1 MRSGLSNL
9 DFTYTDPVP
18 NFDRSSVLGYV
29 ANLVELTPND
39 AEQWSTALEICAGG
53 KLYNVVVRDE
63 RVGAQLLK
71 NGELR
76 KRVTLIPL
84 NKIAPSRAS
93 PEKIAHA
100 KQLAPGKVHLALDLV
115 RYPPNAKSA
124 MEFVFGDTLICADD
138 ETAKRV
144 TYDPKVRM
152 RSVTANGSLYDPSG
166 TLSGGSAP
174 AGAGIL
180 KRVQEVKVY
189 EMREREARSVVD
201 KLKSQEE
208 SARGKIETWEGLNR
222 ELELKTHQVSV
233 LEAQIGGSDS
243 SRVCQPLLLI
253 IGWLLSWSHRE

>member
-1 MRSGLSNL
+1 MRNGLTNL

-29 ANLVELTPND
+29 ANLIELTPND

-71 NGELR
+71 NGQLR

-84 NKIAPSRAS
+84 NKIAPSRAN
-93 PEKIAHA
+93 PEKIAYA
-100 KQLAPGKVHLALDLV
+100 KKLAPGKVHLALDLV
-115 RYPPNAKSA
+115 RYPPHAKSA
-124 MEFVFGDTLICADD
+124 LEYVFGDTLICADD

-144 TYDPKVRM
+144 TYDPQVRM

-174 AGAGIL
+174 AGGGIL
-180 KRVQEVKVY
+180 KRVQEVKAFEV
-189 EMREREARSVVD
+189 REREARGVFD
-201 KLKSQEE
+201 KLRVQEE
-208 SARGKIETWEGLNR
+208 SVRGKIETWERLNR

-243 SRVCQPLLLI
+243 SRVSRLLCSSI
-253 IGWLLSWSHRE
+253 CMLLNRGYWG